1 MTIGIIVLLAAL
13 FGQDAGSAEGRGQ
26 IVKTF
31 DPPPR
36 GVARCLRDL
45 PRGRDFA
52 VPITCEVNAVAGPT
66 RCEFAPDTP
75 RELRYAAECA
85 SRGYEFRWE
94 NGEPATGRRVSF
106 VVRMRTL

>member
-1 MTIGIIVLLAAL
+1 MMIGVIALFAAL
-13 FGQDAGSAEGRGQ
+13 LVQEPGGPGERGQ
-26 IVKTF
+26 VVKTF

-36 GVARCLRDL
+36 GISRCLRDL

-52 VPITCEVNAVAGPT
+52 VPITCEVNAIAGPT
-66 RCEFAPDTP
+66 RCEFEPGTS

-85 SRGYEFRWE
+85 SRGYEFRWQ